1 MRVLTIDLSG
11 NVKDFE
17 YEMSRQLHS
26 FLRRNEIAVAHP
38 APLMPKTLR
47 EFGEIAEMQCDFNTL
62 LLVTHGKPDAG
73 GPTPSHVQVT
83 EELSEVTDVFA
94 NWYEVAA
101 LAPPLED
108 KLLCLVVCSG
118 MCSDM
123 KEALV
128 ADGRFAKVV
137 VAPISD
143 LNYLETLLFYQSFF
157 LALHAASQHSI
168 DTDVVLETVDKYNSK
183 ANGKMRVFS
192 ELLRSGSTSE
202 SLDTGVGQGLSR
214 ILDSE

>member
-1 MRVLTIDLSG
+1 LGLS
-11 NVKDFE
+11 
-17 YEMSRQLHS
+17 R
-26 FLRRNEIAVAHP
+26 P
-38 APLMPKTLR
+38 A
-47 EFGEIAEMQCDFNTL
+47 
-62 LLVTHGKPDAG
+62 
-73 GPTPSHVQVT
+73 PSHVQIT

-118 MCSDM
+118 MCSDI

-157 LALHAASQHSI
+157 LAVHAASTAFH
-168 DTDVVLETVDKYNSK
+168 
-183 ANGKMRVFS
+183 
-192 ELLRSGSTSE
+192 
-202 SLDTGVGQGLSR
+202 
-214 ILDSE
+214 